1 MYHLGVGFNGVTEG
15 ITVRECG
22 TSKPREPRIS
32 IRHPACATKEFRCHN
47 ASLPN
52 LLRALNERVFN
63 VENTQGG
70 ISPTPQAA
78 PGEWDRMVWI
88 KTKLARCVRER
99 LEYAQPLTV
108 SEFVEQCPAQKR
120 SLYAQA
126 GNELHHR
133 GWSARDARLKAFV
146 KFEKIQFEQSGKK
159 SDPCPRLI
167 QPRSPVYNV
176 ALGRYTR
183 RVEEEL
189 YNALGKLWDV
199 DEGEKVV
206 MKGMTVEGVADQ
218 LRRKWDSFKDP
229 VAVGLDASR
238 FDQHVGIDA
247 LKFEHSIYTSIFADC
262 ESLDELKQLLRC
274 QRNNKGYAVLD
285 GHMVNYEIRGTRASG
300 DMNTGLGN
308 CIIMSSLVRQY
319 VKERGIVAKLANNGD
334 DCLVFM
340 ERRDLARFCA
350 NLQSWFLRFGFNMTV
365 EAPSMEFEECEFCQ
379 MRPVY
384 AGQWLMVR
392 SPRAALS
399 KDTMALGDTAKL
411 YKQWIH
417 AVGTA
422 GLSLYGHLPLFR
434 SLYSRMRECGEPSR
448 VGLSNQAWN
457 SGFMQLSLRTKSS
470 AAELLAR
477 EITDEC
483 RVSFA
488 KAFDISPSLQ
498 VVLETELARLD
509 FDGVV
514 DHSYGTELALLA

>member
-22 TSKPREPRIS
+22 LSKPREQRIS
-32 IRHPACATKEFRCHN
+32 IRHPACSVREYRCHN

-63 VENTQGG
+63 VEDGNGG
-70 ISPTPQAA
+70 IKPTPQAA
-78 PGEWDRMVWI
+78 PGKWAGMSWI
-88 KTKLARCVRER
+88 RQKLARDVRER
-99 LEYAQPLTV
+99 VKYVQPLTID
-108 SEFVEQCPAQKR
+108 EFVEQCPAQKR
-120 SLYAQA
+120 ALYAQA
-126 GNELHHR
+126 GAELRHR
-133 GWSARDARLKAFV
+133 GWGPRDARLKAFV
-146 KFEKIQFEQSGKK
+146 KFEKIQFERSGKK

-189 YNALGKLWDV
+189 YKALGSLWDV

-206 MKGMTVEGVADQ
+206 MKGMTVEGVASQ
-218 LRRKWDSFKDP
+218 LRRKWDAFKDP

-238 FDQHVGIDA
+238 FDQHVGVDA
-247 LKFEHSIYTSIFADC
+247 LKYEHGIYLDIFNCCDTTELRELLDC
-262 ESLDELKQLLRC
+262 QV
-274 QRNNKGYAVLD
+274 RNRGFAVLD
-285 GHMVNYEIRGTRASG
+285 SHMVNYEIAGTRASG

-308 CIIMSSLVRQY
+308 CILMSSLVYQY
-319 VKERGIVAKLANNGD
+319 ARARGVRAKFANNGD

-340 ERRDLARFCA
+340 ERRDLKRFSDG
-350 NLQSWFLRFGFNMTV
+350 LKDWFLEYGFNMTV
-365 EAPSMEFEECEFCQ
+365 EDPAYEFEECEFCQ

-384 AGQWLMVR
+384 ADGWIMVR
-392 SPRAALS
+392 HPRAALS

-417 AVGTA
+417 SVGTA
-422 GLSLYGHLPLFR
+422 GLSLYGHLPLYR
-434 SLYSRMRECGEPSR
+434 ALYKRMRECGVPSQVR
-448 VGLSNQAWN
+448 NSNQAWN
-457 SGFMQLSLRTKSS
+457 SGFMQLSMRATST
-470 AAELLAR
+470 AAELLR
-477 EITDEC
+477 RDITDEC
-483 RVSFA
+483 RISFA

-498 VVLETELARLD
+498 AVLEEEFARLD

-514 DHSYGTELALLA
+514 DRSYGTELSLLA